1 MTTGKYMKFNRIY
14 ENDNFIVDYDTKRKL
29 YRVSYFENGHFK
41 NECWFDVYEEKG
53 DIVRCK
59 DCDLKHY
66 SDSDNLWC
74 DIFDKIMPEY
84 GYCSLGEK

>member
-1 MTTGKYMKFNRIY
+1 MTTGKYMKFTRIY
-14 ENDNFIVDYDTKRKL
+14 ESDNFIVDYDTKRKL

-41 NECWFDVYEEKG
+41 DECWFDAYEEKC

-66 SDSDNLWC
+66 SDSGNLWC
-74 DIFDKIMPEY
+74 DIFDKIMDE
-84 GYCSLGEK
+84 GSYCSLGEK